1 MMNDYTFYSSEDGV
15 CVYGKVQLLISG
27 LRSKIDFEARV
38 SVLCKL
44 VVRTPDLPRWSIFA
58 DGKKKQTKQAHIEHR
73 RILTL
78 LPS

>member
-58 DGKKKQTKQAHIEHR
+58 DGKKNKQNRPTSS
-73 RILTL
+73 TVGY
-78 LPS
+78 